1 MTNVETLEREREWVP
16 HEIKTEAAAKLDEK
30 LKHLTQISG
39 VSMGIE
45 KRTVSLRVFDIYSND
60 LVATT
65 SA

>member
-1 MTNVETLEREREWVP
+1 MVP
-16 HEIKTEAAAKLDEK
+16 HEINTEAAAKLDEK

-45 KRTVSLRVFDIYSND
+45 KRTIGFRVFDINSND
-60 LVATT
+60 VVATT

>member
-1 MTNVETLEREREWVP
+1 MRERVVP
-16 HEIKTEAAAKLDEK
+16 HEINTEAAAKLDEK

-39 VSMGIE
+39 VPMGIE
-45 KRTVSLRVFDIYSND
+45 KRTISFRVFDVNSND